1 MMGQTQPGAERPARE
16 DRLRTLSSKTFDAL
30 VLEGDGPIAVEFMSY
45 GCAHCRVLE
54 PILQKVA
61 ETVQPR
67 ATIFRVNIA
76 VEQELA
82 DRYQIAGTP
91 TLIMFLDGVERGRS
105 EGPTPTVSNILATMQ
120 EPFN

>member
-1 MMGQTQPGAERPARE
+1 MLSEPRGPQRSLRE
-16 DRLRTLSSKTFDAL
+16 DGLRNVTGETFSAL

-61 ETVQPR
+61 EMMQPR
-67 ATIFRVNIA
+67 ETIFRVNIA
-76 VEQELA
+76 VEHELA

-91 TLIMFLDGVERGRS
+91 TLILFLDGMERGRS
-105 EGPTPTVSNILATMQ
+105 EGPSPTVSNILATLQ
-120 EPFN
+120 QPFQS